1 MYARLKKCWNTHCH
15 CNYSTLILNWP
26 LWHIQFDLKSSP
38 QQPPI
43 DIRTASVSIKNCTLG
58 TKYFCIGYA
67 SSVSCN
73 DLPLNFSELL
83 SRPLTVS
90 STTPIRNV
98 SPFSQNLKY
107 VSRGTMESP
116 LIIGIISTVIL
127 VALFHYSFWKGES
140 ISSYM
145 LWGLPLEL
153 VLGSIGNLIC
163 VTFFMLPTIILSVLY
178 STARDLPSGII
189 AKEGR
194 FFHDCIKLGCFAVA
208 MAICVVSRFLR
219 RYIVRRSRY

>member
-38 QQPPI
+38 QQPPM

-83 SRPLTVS
+83 SRSFTNWSVAFEQDYYSCVDPCPWYCSIVTQKRKV
-90 STTPIRNV
+90 
-98 SPFSQNLKY
+98 
-107 VSRGTMESP
+107 GTIAPKKFIARLRKEKVEFDNYMQQVNNQIYRVTRQQKKIWPS
-116 LIIGIISTVIL
+116 
-127 VALFHYSFWKGES
+127 FHYYKQK
-140 ISSYM
+140 
-145 LWGLPLEL
+145 
-153 VLGSIGNLIC
+153 C
-163 VTFFMLPTIILSVLY
+163 V
-178 STARDLPSGII
+178 
-189 AKEGR
+189 
-194 FFHDCIKLGCFAVA
+194 
-208 MAICVVSRFLR
+208 
-219 RYIVRRSRY
+219 